1 MTRTILISGASGR
14 LGRGVIHH
22 LLESNGVPPE
32 CIVATTRTPEKLA
45 GLPGRGGAVRFAN
58 FDDAASLDGAF
69 AGAQTILIVSTD
81 LLDLINGGRLRQHQ
95 IAVA

>member
-1 MTRTILISGASGR
+1 MTRTILISGASGH

-45 GLPGRGGAVRFAN
+45 GLPARGVVYDLGSN
-58 FDDAASLDGAF
+58 YFDERDWCATLRRSVQRLERLGYQVTVTEAA
-69 AGAQTILIVSTD
+69 
-81 LLDLINGGRLRQHQ
+81 
-95 IAVA
+95 